1 VLSCLYQNEKMK
13 FDIVIIGSGLGSLL
27 CAYILSREG
36 FSVCVLEKNNQFG
49 GCLQTFNRNG
59 SCFDTGM
66 HYIGSM
72 DEGQILRKYFNY
84 FNLSQNLRL
93 KRLDENKYDIIRFND
108 EEYHFA
114 NGYENFYDKMIQ
126 KFPSEKEAIKNYI
139 AKLKEIGNS
148 VDLFNLR
155 DVNGTPAYFN
165 YYNQSFDGFI
175 SSITNNRKLKNTL
188 ASISPLYA
196 GRKDMTPL
204 YIPMIIHASFI
215 QSAYRFIGGGSQVS
229 DILAKHIVSFGGVL
243 LKHSEVTGFKV
254 QNNRIVNVEV
264 NHSQQVEGKHFIA
277 GIHPKALLSLIEP
290 KYFKP
295 AYIKRIQSL
304 EETTGMFSLYL
315 SLYNNTFRYI
325 NSNIYCYDNEEFWD
339 NNDYTDEIWPQG
351 FMIHFS
357 PLSQD
362 NGYTNAVIINTY
374 MKWDDVK
381 KWQHTTVEKRG
392 NEYLEFKHKKAEILL
407 SRVENYLPGIK
418 KAVKAYYTSTP
429 LTYRDYTG
437 SYNGS
442 VYGIQKDYHN
452 SLKPMI
458 LPKTHIE
465 NLLLTGQN
473 INIHGVVGVTLG
485 SIITCSEL
493 LGMNYLIKKIHHA
506 Q

>member
-1 VLSCLYQNEKMK
+1 MK
-13 FDIVIIGSGLGSLL
+13 FDAIIIGSGLGSLL

-36 FSVCVLEKNNQFG
+36 FSVCVLEKNNKFG
-49 GCLQTFNRNG
+49 GCLQTFNRDG

-72 DEGQILRKYFNY
+72 DDGQILRKYFNY

-93 KRLDENKYDIIRFND
+93 KRLDENGYDIIRLKK
-108 EEYHFA
+108 EEYKFA
-114 NGYENFYDKMIQ
+114 NGYDNFCEKILQ
-126 KFPSEKEAIKNYI
+126 KFPSEKEAIKAYI
-139 AKLKEIGNS
+139 TKLQDIGNS
-148 VDLFNLR
+148 VDLFNIR
-155 DVNGTPAYFN
+155 DIQGTPKYFD
-165 YYNQSFDGFI
+165 YYSQSFDEFI
-175 SSITNNRKLKNTL
+175 NTITNNRKLKNVL
-188 ASISPLYA
+188 LSISPLYA

-215 QSAYRFIGGGSQVS
+215 PSAYRFIDGGSQVS
-229 DILAKHIVSFGGVL
+229 DILIKQIIDFGGVL
-243 LKHSEVTGFKV
+243 FKRYEVTGFKFEK
-254 QNNRIVNVEV
+254 NRIKNVEV
-264 NHSQQVEGKHFIA
+264 NHSHQIEGKYFIA
-277 GIHPKALLSLIEP
+277 GIHPKTLLSLIEP

-295 AYIKRIQSL
+295 AYVKRILSL

-315 SLYNNTFRYI
+315 SLHNNTFKYI
-325 NSNIYCYDNEEFWD
+325 NSNLYCYDTDEFWEK
-339 NNDYTDEIWPQG
+339 NDYSDESWPQG

-357 PLSQD
+357 PLSQN
-362 NGYTNAVIINTY
+362 NGFTNAVIINTY

-381 KWQHTTVEKRG
+381 KWQHTSVEKRG
-392 NEYLEFKHKKAEILL
+392 DEYLEFKQKKAEILL
-407 SRVENYLPGIK
+407 SRVENYLPGIR
-418 KAVKAYYTSTP
+418 KAIKSYYTSTP

-452 SLKPMI
+452 SLKTMI
-458 LPKTHIE
+458 LPQTHIE

-493 LGMNYLIKKIHHA
+493 LGMNYLIKKIRHA